1 MNIRDTIIY
10 NTIYEA
16 SINSLH
22 KIKTIEIARNSG
34 CSEANIF
41 KLFNNKCNLLLESYL
56 NAMRIM
62 ENEISINY
70 PKNIKSMD
78 RLISFT
84 TELWN
89 QYIYFFVS
97 KQHFASF
104 VYEYRLSYFYSSSI
118 ARYETRIE
126 SPIIMFLDS
135 INETFS
141 IYKILP
147 RELFINFVINSALGF
162 AKKIIDGEFEDDAE
176 KVEEM
181 YQIVFGGIINR
192 LKETNSKKTED

>member
-10 NTIYEA
+10 STIYEA
-16 SINSLH
+16 SVNSLH
-22 KIKTIEIARNSG
+22 KIKTVEIARNSG

-41 KLFNNKCNLLLESYL
+41 KIFNNKCNLLLESYL
-56 NAMRIM
+56 NAMKIM
-62 ENEISINY
+62 ENEIEISY
-70 PKNIKSMD
+70 PKNIKSID

-89 QYIYFFVS
+89 QYIFYFIG
-97 KQHFASF
+97 KQHFTSF
-104 VYEYRLSYFYSSSI
+104 VYEYRLSYFYTPTI

-147 RELFINFVINSALGF
+147 REVFIGYVINSALAF
-162 AKKIIDGEFEDDAE
+162 AKKIIDGEFEDNSE
-176 KVEEM
+176 KVEDM
-181 YQIVFGGIINR
+181 YQIVFGGIINK
-192 LKETNSKKTED
+192 LKEMNTK

>member
-10 NTIYEA
+10 STIYEA
-16 SINSLH
+16 SVNSLH

-41 KLFNNKCNLLLESYL
+41 KIFNNKCNLLLESYL

-62 ENEISINY
+62 ENEVDINY
-70 PKNIKSMD
+70 PKNIKSVD
-78 RLISFT
+78 RLVSFT

-89 QYIYFFVS
+89 QYIYYFIS
-97 KQHFASF
+97 KQHFTSF
-104 VYEYRLSYFYSSSI
+104 VYEYRLSYFYSPSI
-118 ARYETRIE
+118 AKYETRIE
-126 SPIIMFLDS
+126 SPIIMFLDN

-147 RELFINFVINSALGF
+147 REVFIGFVINSALSF
-162 AKKIIDGEFEDDAE
+162 AKKIIDGEVEEKAE
-176 KVEEM
+176 KVEDM
-181 YQIVFGGIINR
+181 YQIVFGGIINKI
-192 LKETNSKKTED
+192 KEMNSK